1 MTAAMVASS
10 PFGMLMGGLGAIG
23 GGLSGLFSDDEESE
37 EGQAVHDATNA
48 IKMDE
53 MLAKLDQLITAISSV
68 SGGTAQQG
76 PVQIVIGNKVIE
88 EISGMMNV
96 NKSYTIGAGSAGEE
110 A

>member
-1 MTAAMVASS
+1 
-10 PFGMLMGGLGAIG
+10 
-23 GGLSGLFSDDEESE
+23 
-37 EGQAVHDATNA
+37 
-48 IKMDE
+48 

-96 NKSYTIGAGSAGEE
+96 NKSYTIAAGSGGEE